1 MASLRSECTVLE
13 QRFVDYYM
21 VRPEATWALKKA
33 GSKNKYPAHAANEML
48 HRPRVQKYLE
58 SRLRKLDNKLIMD
71 ANEAMELL
79 TRIARGEEQET
90 IVIGTGD
97 GVYRDKKEA
106 DNKTRIVAAKEI
118 LKRYPKA
125 NPMYEAQVRRARAEA
140 KKAERD
146 AAADSNDKQVV
157 VNVKLPDDN

>member
-1 MASLRSECTVLE
+1 
-13 QRFVDYYM
+13 
-21 VRPEATWALKKA
+21 
-33 GSKNKYPAHAANEML
+33 
-48 HRPRVQKYLE
+48 
-58 SRLRKLDNKLIMD
+58 MD

-146 AAADSNDKQVV
+146 AADDGNDKQVV
-157 VNVKLPDDN
+157 VNVKLPEDN